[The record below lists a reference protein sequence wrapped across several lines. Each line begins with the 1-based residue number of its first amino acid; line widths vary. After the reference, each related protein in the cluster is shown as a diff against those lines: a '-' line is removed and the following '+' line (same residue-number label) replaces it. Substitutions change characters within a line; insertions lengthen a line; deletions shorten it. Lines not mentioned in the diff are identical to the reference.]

1 MTMEDI
7 MKTAAVSELKASLSE
22 YLGQVKAGE
31 EVLVTDRGK
40 PIARIIP
47 LGHDET
53 DRPPHLLELE
63 RIGLARIGTG
73 AIPAEF
79 WARTRPV
86 DQDGAALGALLSE
99 REDGR

>member
-1 MTMEDI
+1 MTMEGT

-40 PIARIIP
+40 PIARIVP
-47 LGHDET
+47 LGRDDS

-63 RIGLARIGTG
+63 RSGLVRIGTG
-73 AIPAEF
+73 AIPSEF
-79 WARTRPV
+79 WTRTKPR
-86 DQDGAALGALLSE
+86 DRDGAALRALLSE
-99 REDGR
+99 REEGR